1 MTQAQATAAAPVAR
15 VAPTERVVLRGDLTL
30 RDGKRLW
37 QQLRASLPNETDEDQ
52 LEPRKVSVDMS
63 GVNTA
68 DASAAALLAT
78 FRAELIE
85 RGIECDFI
93 GANSAL
99 EALLRLY
106 EGGGKPRPRKK
117 RKPIGLFEQVGA
129 ASIGIVVEFQLV
141 VAFFGQMMI
150 GFGIA
155 LREPRTV
162 NWKELM
168 PTMERAGADATPIVV
183 LVNLLVGMVIALQ
196 SAGQLHRFGADIF
209 LADLI
214 GISIVREIGPLMTA
228 ILVCGRTGAA
238 FAAELGS
245 MKTNEEIDALRTM
258 GFGPMRFLVMP
269 RALGLMLVAPLLTVV
284 ADLAGGIGGLLIGI
298 SKLDLSVAA
307 YLAETK
313 RAVHMHDLSSGLI
326 KSVAFALAIAL
337 ISCQQG
343 LAATGGAEGV
353 GRRTTSAVVTT
364 LFALILIDAV
374 FTVFFSATG
383 AS

>member
-1 MTQAQATAAAPVAR
+1 NAT
-15 VAPTERVVLRGDLTL
+15 
-30 RDGKRLW
+30 
-37 QQLRASLPNETDEDQ
+37 
-52 LEPRKVSVDMS
+52 
-63 GVNTA
+63 
-68 DASAAALLAT
+68 LA
-78 FRAELIE
+78 I
-85 RGIECDFI
+85 
-93 GANSAL
+93 AL
-99 EALLRLY
+99 EA
-106 EGGGKPRPRKK
+106 
-117 RKPIGLFEQVGA
+117 
-129 ASIGIVVEFQLV
+129 QLV
-141 VAFFGQMMI
+141 IAFFGQMVI
-150 GFGIA
+150 GVTNA
-155 LREPRTV
+155 LRAPRTV
-162 NWKELM
+162 NWKEVL
-168 PTMERAGADATPIVV
+168 PTMERAGADAAPIVL

-209 LADLI
+209 LADLL

-284 ADLAGGIGGLLIGI
+284 ADLAGGIGGLLIGMG
-298 SKLDLSVAA
+298 KLDLSAAA
-307 YLAETK
+307 YIAETK
-313 RAVHMHDLSSGLI
+313 RAVHMHDLMSGLT

-383 AS
+383 QQ